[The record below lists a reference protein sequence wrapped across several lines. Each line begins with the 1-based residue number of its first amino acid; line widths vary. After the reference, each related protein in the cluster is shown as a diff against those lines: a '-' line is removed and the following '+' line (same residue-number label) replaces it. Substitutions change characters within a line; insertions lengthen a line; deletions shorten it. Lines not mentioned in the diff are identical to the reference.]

1 MNVQKELFKL
11 QDLKYRDFTIKLNPV
26 LDPNTVIG
34 VRNPQTRAL
43 AKKMIKE
50 GKYHEFLDSL
60 PHKYFEENN
69 VHAYII
75 EQLKDYDEVIR
86 ELNKFLPY
94 VNNWATCDSCTPK
107 VLGKHKDELIKEIKK
122 WIKSKEIYTIRFG
135 IEMLM
140 AYYLDEDFNPRH
152 IELVSK
158 IKSKEYYVN
167 MMRAWYLA
175 TALAKQRDEAMK
187 LIESKTLDAWTHN
200 KTIQKARESYRISN
214 EDKEYLKTLKV

>member
-26 LDPNTVIG
+26 LDPKTIIG

-50 GKYHEFLDSL
+50 DKYHEFLDSL

-107 VLGKHKDELIKEIKK
+107 VLGKHKDELIKVIKK

-140 AYYLDEDFNPRH
+140 AYYLDEDFDPRH
-152 IELVSK
+152 LELVSK

-187 LIESKTLDAWTHN
+187 LIESKTLDVWTHN

-214 EDKEYLKTLKV
+214 KDKEYLKTLKV